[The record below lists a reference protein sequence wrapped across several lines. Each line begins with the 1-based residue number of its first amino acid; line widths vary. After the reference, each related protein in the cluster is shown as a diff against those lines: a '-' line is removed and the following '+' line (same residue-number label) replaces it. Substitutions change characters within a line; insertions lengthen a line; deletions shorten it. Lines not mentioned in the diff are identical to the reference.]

1 MGMARTQ
8 LIEQLIH
15 EGYLFTPRIVEAFT
29 HIKRGDF
36 IPPSLRE
43 NADTNVPLS
52 IGWGQTISQPLT
64 VAFMLEL
71 LRPEPGSIVLDI
83 GYGSGWTT
91 ALLAHIVSEEGRVGS
106 GKVFA
111 IERIPELAEF
121 GKKNVA
127 KYNFLEKGI
136 AEMIC
141 GDGTKG
147 WEEHAPFD
155 CIHAAASARNIPQP
169 WKDQLRIGGRLVLPV
184 ENSIWLLIKKSQDGF
199 EEHEYPGFAFVPLIE
214 G

>member
-111 IERIPELAEF
+111 ID
-121 GKKNVA
+121 
-127 KYNFLEKGI
+127 NFLEKGI

-141 GDGTKG
+141 GDGTRG
-147 WEEHAPFD
+147 WEEHASFD